1 MLLDCLPRPP
11 ARRLA
16 GHVVAF
22 EPLYGLVEDR
32 GGPVLALV
40 HFGLEGRALI
50 VLQCSTVAGNHIIE
64 TDIETRIRLTT
75 GQMNRPT
82 RQIHDPGIFTR
93 PVQC

>member
-50 VLQCSTVAGNHIIE
+50 VLQCSTVAVNYSIE
-64 TDIETRIRLTT
+64 TDIETRIWLST
-75 GQMNRPT
+75 GQMT
-82 RQIHDPGIFTR
+82 RLTR
-93 PVQC
+93 PVQPVQFMKWV